1 MVFCCFRANVLRR
14 IVRKRIIL
22 HAKFNRQECDMR
34 KREQSA
40 KRVIHKENEI
50 MANENNRHYSE
61 AQSLPFCLD
70 AGGTAGIE
78 NSSNRAVVATT
89 CGIYFR
95 GRKDKK
101 PVMSMKL

>member
-1 MVFCCFRANVLRR
+1 
-14 IVRKRIIL
+14 
-22 HAKFNRQECDMR
+22 
-34 KREQSA
+34 
-40 KRVIHKENEI
+40 
-50 MANENNRHYSE
+50 MANENNRYLSE
-61 AQSLPFCLD
+61 NQAQHLPPRPD
-70 AGGTAGIE
+70 TGGTAGIE

>member
-1 MVFCCFRANVLRR
+1 
-14 IVRKRIIL
+14 
-22 HAKFNRQECDMR
+22 
-34 KREQSA
+34 
-40 KRVIHKENEI
+40 
-50 MANENNRHYSE
+50 MANENNRYLSE
-61 AQSLPFCLD
+61 DQAQHLPPRPD
-70 AGGTAGIE
+70 TGGTAGIE

>member
-1 MVFCCFRANVLRR
+1 MKTIDIFQRIRLSTYLFVLML
-14 IVRKRIIL
+14 V
-22 HAKFNRQECDMR
+22 APAE
-34 KREQSA
+34 
-40 KRVIHKENEI
+40 V
-50 MANENNRHYSE
+50 
-61 AQSLPFCLD
+61 
-70 AGGTAGIE
+70 G

>member
-1 MVFCCFRANVLRR
+1 
-14 IVRKRIIL
+14 
-22 HAKFNRQECDMR
+22 
-34 KREQSA
+34 
-40 KRVIHKENEI
+40 
-50 MANENNRHYSE
+50 MANENNRHHSGDQ
-61 AQSLPFCLD
+61 AQHLPPRPD
-70 AGGTAGIE
+70 TGGTAGIE